1 MPRLQEHILNGAK
14 GPKTDAVLF
23 NSAAAV
29 YLAKDGITMQEAL
42 EEVREVIASGKA
54 AKQLEAF
61 ATLFQYAVMQ
71 KRKGQRRIDM
81 ILQEIAE
88 NTRKRLEKIKEE
100 VPLKEV
106 QAKAQGMN
114 ANTGFP
120 FKKALKAPG
129 MSFICE
135 VKKASPS
142 KGVIA
147 ETFPYLEIAKEYQE
161 AGASSISVLTEPDYF
176 QGSPRYLQE
185 ISQMVSI
192 PTLRKDFVVDVY
204 QIYEAKLLGASAVL
218 LISELLTEAQLKEY
232 LEVSWEAWVV
242 SPDRSPQRSPG
253 GKSVKSRGRYFGSE
267 QPESGKFPGRYGN
280 QRPLKKTGAAR
291 DCVCIGERHPYQ
303 RRYHATGRSWCGRC
317 THRRNLYEK
326 PG

>member
-1 MPRLQEHILNGAK
+1 
-14 GPKTDAVLF
+14 
-23 NSAAAV
+23 
-29 YLAKDGITMQEAL
+29 
-42 EEVREVIASGKA
+42 
-54 AKQLEAF
+54 
-61 ATLFQYAVMQ
+61 
-71 KRKGQRRIDM
+71 M

-192 PTLRKDFVVDVY
+192 PPLRNDFVVDVY
-204 QIYEAKLLGASAVL
+204 QI
-218 LISELLTEAQLKEY
+218 
-232 LEVSWEAWVV
+232 
-242 SPDRSPQRSPG
+242 
-253 GKSVKSRGRYFGSE
+253 
-267 QPESGKFPGRYGN
+267 
-280 QRPLKKTGAAR
+280 
-291 DCVCIGERHPYQ
+291 
-303 RRYHATGRSWCGRC
+303 
-317 THRRNLYEK
+317 
-326 PG
+326 

>member
-1 MPRLQEHILNGAK
+1 
-14 GPKTDAVLF
+14 
-23 NSAAAV
+23 
-29 YLAKDGITMQEAL
+29 
-42 EEVREVIASGKA
+42 
-54 AKQLEAF
+54 
-61 ATLFQYAVMQ
+61 
-71 KRKGQRRIDM
+71 M

-161 AGASSISVLTEPDYF
+161 AGASAISVLTEPDYF

-185 ISQMVSI
+185 ISQMVCI

-232 LEVSWEAWVV
+232 LEVSWKLGLSALTEAHSEAQVEKALKAGADILGV
-242 SPDRSPQRSPG
+242 NNRNLENFQVDMETSVRLRKLVPPETVFVSESGIRTREDIMPLEEAGVDGVLIGETFMRSPD
-253 GKSVKSRGRYFGSE
+253 
-267 QPESGKFPGRYGN
+267 
-280 QRPLKKTGAAR
+280 KKTMLAQLKGQN
-291 DCVCIGERHPYQ
+291 G
-303 RRYHATGRSWCGRC
+303 
-317 THRRNLYEK
+317 
-326 PG
+326 